1 MKRNTLSP
9 EERERRRAKA
19 LAAAQ
24 VEAAQLREIQR
35 LQREE
40 DKPYAEGMK
49 EVGLVLPHSTLQW
62 RLNRLEQA
70 GVEGLLDR
78 RHPPPSRLTPEIRG
92 FIEGAGRANPALP
105 TKRIRELV
113 FEQFKVDLKPRTIE
127 DALKRA
133 GLARARVRFT
143 TQIQPATL
151 RAAAESVVE
160 ESLGAAGMAWLTMVD
175 DIVGYTAGMAEA
187 IQEATQDIPAPSPV
201 TPAER
206 EHRDERGRFLPQYN
220 APEARRDPEVGA
232 RFESVEFKRAD
243 KDLGRMR
250 IVQSR
255 PETLRAK
262 LLAFMALPMVT
273 DRGHFDGATD
283 VRGTW
288 LEGLGGIDYQPETLT
303 KFGREL
309 KYAPGVSGALQVR
322 HAQIWYVQ
330 TKSWIGEGACCSV
343 LYVDTTVKPL
353 WTEHFHKS
361 GRVAMLGRVMP
372 CVETVL
378 INNGA
383 GVPLLVKTY
392 SGHQA
397 LTNNVLPL
405 IDELEAAIGE
415 GMLGRL
421 TVIDGE
427 MDCVALF
434 KQFDARPGR
443 YFIVPLDRSRVK
455 DLSSIEGLHHMAPY
469 RDGDSIGGGWLNLTD
484 SQDPE
489 APPYRSR
496 VIALQ
501 RRTKETFTV
510 FASNTPREEFSDEVL
525 MDAYFSR
532 WPKQE
537 QVFRQ
542 LNGATSFKAVHGYGK
557 QKVVNITVVDQ
568 MTKLAAQIERVD
580 EKLQQA
586 RTEEKDALDG
596 LHEATRT
603 KQDIQSAKKTLQA
616 WERDVAKQNDEHTHT
631 YQLAASEAR
640 EAASETEVAELK
652 LEKAKAHHKQALTKV
667 EKLEETLIEKKALSE
682 LLESRREIYQT
693 DVDLDQIISVLKTG
707 FLLLLQSLL
716 HMFFGS
722 MKIDLLTFA
731 NQILLMPGVRLRTET
746 TETVRFFAHR
756 RNPKMMEALEEACR
770 KFNTLRHYHNGR
782 LVRFEL
788 YWPPDIREH
797 AT

>member
-1 MKRNTLSP
+1 MTLSP

-19 LAAAQ
+19 LAAAK
-24 VEAAQLREIQR
+24 VEAAQLKEIQR

-40 DKPYAEGMK
+40 GKPYAEGMK

-105 TKRIRELV
+105 VRKIRELV

-127 DALKRA
+127 NALKRA
-133 GLARARVRFT
+133 GLARAPVRFT
-143 TQIQPATL
+143 TQVQPSTL

-160 ESLGAAGMAWLTMVD
+160 ESLGAAGMAWLTMGD
-175 DIVGYTAGMAEA
+175 DLVGYTAGLAAA
-187 IQEATQDIPAPSPV
+187 IQEAIQDIPAPSPV

-206 EHRDERGRFLPQYN
+206 ENRDDRGRFLPEYN
-220 APEARRDPEVGA
+220 APEERRDPEVGA
-232 RFESVEFKRAD
+232 RFESVEIKRAE

-250 IVQSR
+250 IIQSR

-283 VRGTW
+283 ARGTL

-309 KYAPGVSGALQVR
+309 KYAGVSGVIQET
-322 HAQIWYVQ
+322 HAQIWYVK

-489 APPYRSR
+489 APPYRIR

-501 RRTKETFTV
+501 RRTKRTFTV
-510 FASNTPREEFSDEVL
+510 FGSNTPCEEFSDEVL
-525 MDAYFSR
+525 MDVYFSR

-542 LNGATSFKAVHGYGK
+542 LNGATSFNAAHGYGK

-580 EKLQQA
+580 EKLQKA
-586 RTEEKDALDG
+586 RTEEKGALDD
-596 LHEATRT
+596 LLEATTT
-603 KQDIQSAKKTLQA
+603 KQDMQSAKKTLQA
-616 WERDVAKQNDEHTHT
+616 QEKHVAKQSGKHTTT

-640 EAASETEVAELK
+640 EAASEAEVAKLK
-652 LEKAKAHHKQALTKV
+652 LEKAKSQHEQARTKV
-667 EKLEETLIEKKALSE
+667 EKLAATLIEKKAISQM
-682 LLESRREIYQT
+682 LESRREIYQT
-693 DVDLDQIISVLKTG
+693 DVELDQIISVLKVG
-707 FLLLLQSLL
+707 FLLILQWLL

-746 TETVRFFAHR
+746 TETVRFTAHR
-756 RNPKMMEALEEACR
+756 RNPEMMQAIDKACR
-770 KFNTLRHYHNGR
+770 LFNALRHHHNGR

-788 YWPPDIREH
+788 YWPPGIRDH
-797 AT
+797 AA